1 MTKEKVIEPFDI
13 KKSIRSLL
21 KKSPLLG
28 YTIVKMKYEII
39 TDDSITPTCGI
50 TKDCKLL
57 VNKNFMS
64 KIEPKERVAVLMHEA
79 LHVAHKHFNR
89 LIGVSQP
96 QIAMLAKEISINQ
109 YIEDLP
115 GLDHPTI
122 EKFNLPKGNSLE
134 RYYKLLLDF
143 AENNPDKADK
153 VDKVAEN
160 NPLKGD
166 CKEMEKSVAIA
177 EKICKDAKEYAKGME
192 AGNVPGA
199 NIEEIE
205 ILPTNYKAKINKLI
219 SYQTSQ
225 TKLKRTNLKG
235 SKRFKGSPG
244 LKKSLE
250 LNDVIFGLD
259 TSASMSKRDIGMA
272 VDAIQKFRRKCKKL
286 TVIQG
291 DTKVTD
297 VSKVKKNIKSLLV
310 KGRGGT
316 ELTPILYKAKEYG
329 FPKVPLV
336 MFTDGEVYN
345 FPDKN
350 KLKNSLWVFTRESS
364 ARRFSKDR
372 QGIPYAVML

>member
-1 MTKEKVIEPFDI
+1 MKVSQKKQPKNQLRHVPWAGNQYRAHHEIDVEDDEEVVIVGTILTFVVGVWWGIVHVVDMFFNKLSWWMEPLTI
-13 KKSIRSLL
+13 I
-21 KKSPLLG
+21 PLL
-28 YTIVKMKYEII
+28 
-39 TDDSITPTCGI
+39 
-50 TKDCKLL
+50 
-57 VNKNFMS
+57 
-64 KIEPKERVAVLMHEA
+64 AVVLPA
-79 LHVAHKHFNR
+79 
-89 LIGVSQP
+89 IW
-96 QIAMLAKEISINQ
+96 IAEMYGK
-109 YIEDLP
+109 
-115 GLDHPTI
+115 
-122 EKFNLPKGNSLE
+122 
-134 RYYKLLLDF
+134 
-143 AENNPDKADK
+143 
-153 VDKVAEN
+153 

-166 CKEMEKSVAIA
+166 SKNLKKDVKEA
-177 EKICKDAKEYAKGME
+177 EEIYKEAKEYAKSIGSE
-192 AGNVPGA
+192 SNDAYEDVV
-199 NIEEIE
+199 IV
-205 ILPTNYKAKINKLI
+205 PTNYKAKINKLI
-219 SYQTSQ
+219 NYQTSN
-225 TKLKRTNLKG
+225 TKLKRTNLKS

-244 LKKSLE
+244 LKKALE
-250 LNDVIFGLD
+250 LNDIIFGLD
-259 TSASMSKRDIGMA
+259 TSGSMSKRELGMA
-272 VDAIQKFRRKCKKL
+272 IDAIQKFRNKCSKL